1 MSGKSRPD
9 VAAGVAMDAV
19 RPLPSTPVYSLWQL
33 VRYMLRLGTLG
44 FGGPVA
50 LAGYMHRDLVEARGW
65 ITDDDYKEGIAL
77 AQLAPGPMAAQLAIY
92 LGYVHYRTV
101 GATL

>member
-1 MSGKSRPD
+1 MESIWTTTTAP
-9 VAAGVAMDAV
+9 VAPGY
-19 RPLPSTPVYSLWQL
+19 TLWQM

-65 ITDDDYKEGIAL
+65 IPEDDYSEGIAL
-77 AQLAPGPMAAQLAIY
+77 AQLAPKPIAAQLAIY
-92 LGYVHYRTV
+92 LGTSTTASLAPVSTIKRT
-101 GATL
+101 AKLSD